1 MIVKTYKNGNVH
13 IKLEKDELCSALYS
27 DVKTNIDTFIY
38 ALNSQVDIHSWY
50 NVGVFNNKRC
60 KPVFLDTTELV
71 YTFVMDD
78 IEKTLNQGKTLIL
91 QGKEIS
97 DLQAKRLQERF
108 DIDCV
113 DGVFCYPLP
122 F

>member
-13 IKLEKDELCSALYS
+13 IKLEKDELHGELYNGMR
-27 DVKTNIDTFIY
+27 TNIDTLIY
-38 ALNSQVDIHSWY
+38 VLNSRVDIHSWY
-50 NVGVFNNKRC
+50 NVGIFDNKRC

-71 YTFVMDD
+71 YTFMMDD

-91 QGKEIS
+91 QGKEIG
-97 DLQAKRLQERF
+97 DLQVKRLQERF
-108 DIDCV
+108 DINYV
-113 DGVFCYPLP
+113 DGVFYYPLP